1 MNVRM
6 GFGELTE
13 MCGQSVLCQDRQC
26 SDTEFI
32 FISHGNLVLLHM
44 SGHDLI
50 LPAKG
55 QGILVKGLSGGGK
68 GSLPTGAVEQSD
80 AKLFF

>member
-32 FISHGNLVLLHM
+32 FISRENLILLHV
-44 SGHDLI
+44 SVHDLI
-50 LPAKG
+50 PFG
-55 QGILVKGLSGGGK
+55 
-68 GSLPTGAVEQSD
+68 
-80 AKLFF
+80 